1 MKNKETNFLL
11 YGLIVGGILS
21 AGLSIYLSS
30 RFISKTNKN
39 LRERRHKFFEG
50 IDDIFDENLENK
62 NTEDTRI
69 DKETEEE
76 IIDELFSR
84 TN

>member
-1 MKNKETNFLL
+1 MDKRESNNLL
-11 YGLIVGGILS
+11 IGLIAGGFL
-21 AGLSIYLSS
+21 GLGLVIYLSS
-30 RFISKTNKN
+30 RFISKTNQN

-50 IDDIFDENLENK
+50 IDDIFDESGNYSKTN
-62 NTEDTRI
+62 DTQI
-69 DKETEEE
+69 DKNTEEE

>member
-1 MKNKETNFLL
+1 MDKRESNNLL
-11 YGLIVGGILS
+11 IGLIAGGFL
-21 AGLSIYLSS
+21 GLGFVIFLSS
-30 RFISKTNKN
+30 KFISKTNQN

-50 IDDIFDENLENK
+50 IDDIFDESGNYSKSANNL
-62 NTEDTRI
+62 I
-69 DKETEEE
+69 DKDTEEE

>member
-1 MKNKETNFLL
+1 MKNKETNPLI
-11 YGLIVGGILS
+11 YGLIIGGILS
-21 AGLSIYLSS
+21 AGLVVFLGSK
-30 RFISKTNKN
+30 FITTTNKN

-50 IDDIFDENLENK
+50 IDDIFDETLDIK
-62 NTEDTRI
+62 KIDDTRI

>member
-11 YGLIVGGILS
+11 YGLFIGGILGT
-21 AGLSIYLSS
+21 GLVIYLGS
-30 RFISKTNKN
+30 RFINKTNKN

-50 IDDIFDENLENK
+50 IDDIFDESQNYRNA
-62 NTEDTRI
+62 EDPHL